1 MTKKKMNWMKKMVLT
16 GAAVMVMMSFA
27 APAMAAGVGGDH
39 EDSPINTGKNTSIN

>member
-16 GAAVMVMMSFA
+16 GAAVMVMSFA

>member
-1 MTKKKMNWMKKMVLT
+1 MTKKKMNWIKKMVLT
-16 GAAVMVMMSFA
+16 GAAVMVMSFA